1 MCDGKLWAK
10 LGFVMFF
17 VTVALTYGTM
27 SLIDNHKHD
36 VNDNGEQ
43 KRLNTTD
50 IPVVETTEQPNSLTE
65 PNTVTETLRES
76 LIFPVEL
83 PVHGRRIVN
92 STEMRNRIIE
102 DDVYINGVSLRS
114 VIEAEFDVKLGR
126 VSGWFRAGQKAL
138 IQLTSRRLTI
148 VMWPKVNLTIP
159 RKRIWDMRRFL
170 LLDGMDNYYRVH
182 LKLAYIYP
190 DETLEYLLR

>member
-1 MCDGKLWAK
+1 
-10 LGFVMFF
+10 MFF

-43 KRLNTTD
+43 KRLNTTE

-65 PNTVTETLRES
+65 PNTVTETPRES

-159 RKRIWDMRRFL
+159 RNRIWDMRRFL